1 MSCRRRP
8 EAGARALPESPRRR
22 GRGALLIAALLMI
35 SVAPARSQDDKLL
48 VQGLFDA
55 EVWKT
60 DPGSRL
66 LSKNEGDT
74 APAGRLRL
82 WTVGQVLPGLQ
93 GFVVAR
99 GEDGSGSYE
108 GVRQGRLEQAALR
121 YTFRAPLRLVL
132 EAGKIVTPLGN
143 FPRRRMSTSNP
154 LIGAPDSYDVSYPPG
169 VQAGGQ

>member
-8 EAGARALPESPRRR
+8 EECVTRRPDSRRRR
-22 GRGALLIAALLMI
+22 GRGALLIAALLMFRT
-35 SVAPARSQDDKLL
+35 VPARSEDDKLL

-60 DPGSRL
+60 DSGSRL
-66 LSKNEGDT
+66 LSKNDGDT

-82 WTVGQVLPGLQ
+82 WAVGEFREGLPGL
-93 GFVVAR
+93 VLAE

-108 GVRQGRLEQAALR
+108 GQRQGRIEQAALR

-132 EAGKIVTPLGN
+132 EAGRVLRPLRE
-143 FPRRRMSTSNP
+143 FPRRPPSTTK
-154 LIGAPDSYDVSYPPG
+154 PPNG
-169 VQAGGQ
+169 F